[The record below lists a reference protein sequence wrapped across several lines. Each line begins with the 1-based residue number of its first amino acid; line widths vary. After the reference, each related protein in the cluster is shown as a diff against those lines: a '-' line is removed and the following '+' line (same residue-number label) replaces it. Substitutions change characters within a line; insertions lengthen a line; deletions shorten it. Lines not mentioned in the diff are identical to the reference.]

1 MVNIVRNSQPRR
13 VDEIFLE
20 VQQLSAQEK
29 AELVNRLL
37 SQDSGLSV
45 VLENN
50 QRSGL
55 GFINMMDDEYLPDML
70 DAIADKLRDSLGS
83 C

>member
-1 MVNIVRNSQPRR
+1 VRNSQPRR

-70 DAIADKLRDSLGS
+70 DAIATRIRNSQ
-83 C
+83 

>member
-1 MVNIVRNSQPRR
+1 VVNIVRNSQPRL

-20 VQQLSAQEK
+20 VQQLSAQDK

-55 GFINMMDDEYLPDML
+55 GFVNMMDDEYLPDML

>member
-70 DAIADKLRDSLGS
+70 DAIATRIRNSQ
-83 C
+83 

>member
-1 MVNIVRNSQPRR
+1 MNLVRNSQPRR

-29 AELVNRLL
+29 AELVDRLL

-70 DAIADKLRDSLGS
+70 DAIATRIRNSQ
-83 C
+83 

>member
-1 MVNIVRNSQPRR
+1 MKGTVVRNSQPRR

-20 VQQLSAQEK
+20 VQQLSPQEK

-37 SQDSGLSV
+37 SRDSGLSV

-55 GFINMMDDEYLPDML
+55 GFVNMMDDEYLPDML
-70 DAIADKLRDSLGS
+70 DAIAARIRDSQ
-83 C
+83 

>member
-1 MVNIVRNSQPRR
+1 MNIVRNSQPRR

-70 DAIADKLRDSLGS
+70 DAIATRIRNSQ
-83 C
+83 

>member
-1 MVNIVRNSQPRR
+1 MVNIVRNSQPRL

-20 VQQLSAQEK
+20 VQQLSAQDK

-55 GFINMMDDEYLPDML
+55 GFVNMMDDEYLPDML

>member
-1 MVNIVRNSQPRR
+1 M
-13 VDEIFLE
+13 
-20 VQQLSAQEK
+20 
-29 AELVNRLL
+29 VNRLL

-70 DAIADKLRDSLGS
+70 DAIATRIRNSQ
-83 C
+83 